1 MRRMLPTL
9 VALKN
14 DGFDS
19 LSFSRHFLEQA
30 YDIPKDSMHNRFLFR
45 LEIWATKT
53 FGSHIKERI
62 PPARVTDIVVSTERK
77 LLVLSRNTDSICPD
91 KHSEKMLT

>member
-1 MRRMLPTL
+1 M
-9 VALKN
+9 
-14 DGFDS
+14 
-19 LSFSRHFLEQA
+19 
-30 YDIPKDSMHNRFLFR
+30 FR